1 MRIVCM
7 ANNAIGATLTRWLI
21 DRGEDVVGLVVHPDG
36 QSRCMDRV
44 ISAMAPEQVI
54 VGDSLG
60 NEHTLK
66 QLKEWEAD
74 IAVSILF
81 DYILR
86 PEVIQVFP
94 DGVINLH
101 PSYLPYN
108 RGQYPNVWS
117 IVENTPA
124 GVTMHY
130 VDEGIDTGDVIAQR
144 KISVDATDTGESLY
158 RKLEV
163 EMVSLFKGTWEKIRT
178 RTNVRVQQP
187 ADKGTSH
194 RTRDV
199 NGIDCIDRDKIY
211 RAGDLIDV
219 LRARTF
225 PPYRG
230 AYFEVDGKRVYLR
243 LQLDYGTSED
253 S

>member
-1 MRIVCM
+1 M
-7 ANNAIGATLTRWLI
+7 
-21 DRGEDVVGLVVHPDG
+21 
-36 QSRCMDRV
+36 
-44 ISAMAPEQVI
+44 
-54 VGDSLG
+54 
-60 NEHTLK
+60 
-66 QLKEWEAD
+66 
-74 IAVSILF
+74 
-81 DYILR
+81 
-86 PEVIQVFP
+86 
-94 DGVINLH
+94 
-101 PSYLPYN
+101 
-108 RGQYPNVWS
+108 
-117 IVENTPA
+117 
-124 GVTMHY
+124 
-130 VDEGIDTGDVIAQR
+130 
-144 KISVDATDTGESLY
+144 Y